1 MERQYIMASRWTLSG
16 KRALITGAT
25 KGIGKA
31 IAEEF
36 LSLGAEITIV
46 ARKTTDINLL
56 LQTWKDMGYTADGL
70 TADVSRDSDR
80 KMMFNAL
87 ETKWQQF
94 DILVNNVGTNIRRKA
109 TEYSSEDY
117 DHILNTNMRSAYDL
131 CMLSYPFLKK
141 SGSGCI
147 VNISSVGGLTALKTG
162 AIYAMTKAALIQ
174 LSKNLAI
181 EWAAD
186 NIRVNSI
193 APWYIRTPL
202 AETVLQNQDYLKSVL
217 SRTPMNRI
225 GQPSEVASAAAF
237 FCMPAGSYITGQC
250 LAVDGG
256 FSVFGF

>member
-1 MERQYIMASRWTLSG
+1 MTSRWTLSG

-36 LSLGAEITIV
+36 MSLGAEITIV
-46 ARKTTDINLL
+46 ARKTKEIDLL
-56 LQTWKDMGYTADGL
+56 LQTWKDMGYTADGI
-70 TADVSRDSDR
+70 TCDVSQDSDR
-80 KMMFNAL
+80 KMMFKVL

-94 DILVNNVGTNIRRKA
+94 DILVNNVGTNIRKKA

-117 DHILNTNMRSAYDL
+117 DQILSTNMRSAFDI
-131 CMLSYPFLKK
+131 CVLSHSFLKR
-141 SGSGCI
+141 SGSGSI

-174 LSKNLAI
+174 LSKNLAL

-186 NIRVNSI
+186 NIRVNAI

-225 GQPSEVASAAAF
+225 GEPIEVASAAAF

-256 FSVFGF
+256 FSIFGF